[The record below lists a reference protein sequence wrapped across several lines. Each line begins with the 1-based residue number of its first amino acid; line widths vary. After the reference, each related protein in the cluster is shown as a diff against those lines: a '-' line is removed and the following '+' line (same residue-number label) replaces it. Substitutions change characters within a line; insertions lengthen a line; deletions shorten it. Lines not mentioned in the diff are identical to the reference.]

1 MKKSLRVL
9 PPLFLLL
16 LVAIVWPY
24 ASETG
29 VARNNASATQKRLPP
44 GSPEILS
51 FTANPARV
59 LKGEP
64 ATLSWRV
71 SNAKHIWIASGDRAD
86 AAECIK
92 QEFGKCASRLMEIQ
106 PTPLHVWSGSI
117 EVSMP
122 VSVQVGQPAG
132 FCSISD
138 TISGD
143 KREYATTV
151 DLYLG
156 DSTKPLLSTRVDS
169 NGFYKFSNV
178 LEGTYQ
184 VVPKGRYPVDKF
196 SIGPNPRSQRV
207 SCQPNGSHRADFMIR
222 SNEG

>member
-1 MKKSLRVL
+1 MKKFLRVL

-16 LVAIVWPY
+16 LVAIAWPY

-71 SNAKHIWIASGDRAD
+71 SNAKHIWIASGDRPD

-92 QEFGKCASRLMEIQ
+92 QEFGEMRV
-106 PTPLHVWSGSI
+106 TPDGDTTYTLHVWSGGM
-117 EVSMP
+117 EVSQP
-122 VSVQVGQPAG
+122 VSVQVGQPTG
-132 FCSISD
+132 FCSISG
-138 TISGD
+138 TISRD
-143 KREYATTV
+143 KPEYATTV

-184 VVPKGRYPVDKF
+184 VVPKGRYPVDRF

-207 SCQPNGSHRADFMIR
+207 SCQPNGSHRADFTIR